1 MTSIRTE
8 ADSSVA
14 DRAQTVLDWTRVN
27 SKWVTTGAVVIVV
40 AAVGYWFYQRS
51 KQIEAT
57 NAERAL
63 NNARQSMES
72 GNMPLAQKD
81 LQTVFSKYESTTAG
95 VEAAML
101 LAQIDYDTGKYQDGI
116 SVLDKAAG
124 SSAANGV
131 QATIKSLQGDG
142 YAQMHK
148 LKEAGQAYEQAAGS
162 TSLEMER
169 AFQLAKAAR
178 AYGDGGDTAKAR
190 QIWTNILNDKTA
202 QSMDAEARVRLGELT
217 AKAVKR

>member
-8 ADSSVA
+8 ADSAVA
-14 DRAQTVLDWTRVN
+14 DRAQTFLDWTRIN
-27 SKWVTTGAVVIVV
+27 SKWVTTGAIVIV
-40 AAVGYWFYQRS
+40 AAAAIYWFYQRS

-57 NAERAL
+57 NAERQLTTAKS
-63 NNARQSMES
+63 SMQA
-72 GNMPLAQKD
+72 GNIPLAQKD

-116 SVLDKAAG
+116 SVLDKALG

-131 QATIKSLQGDG
+131 EATIRSLQGDG

-148 LKEAGQAYEQAAGS
+148 MADAAKAYEQAAGA

-190 QIWTNILNDKTA
+190 AAWTAILNDKTA

-217 AKAVKR
+217 AKPVKR

>member
-8 ADSSVA
+8 ADSVVA
-14 DRAQTVLDWTRVN
+14 DRAQTFLDWTRVN

-40 AAVGYWFYQRS
+40 VAAGFWFYQRS

-63 NNARQSMES
+63 TTAKQSMS
-72 GNMPLAQKD
+72 AGNMPLAQKD
-81 LQTVFSKYESTTAG
+81 LQTVYSKYKSTTAG

-116 SVLDKAAG
+116 SVLVKALG
-124 SSAANGV
+124 SSGANGV
-131 QATIKSLQGDG
+131 QSTLRSLQGDG

-148 LKEAGQAYEQAAGS
+148 LGDAGKAYEQAAAA

-178 AYGDGGDTAKAR
+178 AYSDGGDTAKAR
-190 QIWTNILNDKTA
+190 AIWTDILNDKTA
-202 QSMDAEARVRLGELT
+202 QSMAAEARVRLGELT